1 MLDKLTEA
9 ASELERV
16 AALIDEAHDTIERL
30 TPSAAHQAVIDFV
43 ADCAEALDMNA
54 DVIWGVILDDMKKI
68 LNNAIGITTNSRE
81 E

>member
-16 AALIDEAHDTIERL
+16 AALIDAAHDTIERL

-68 LNNAIGITTNSRE
+68 LNNADGHNN
-81 E
+81 